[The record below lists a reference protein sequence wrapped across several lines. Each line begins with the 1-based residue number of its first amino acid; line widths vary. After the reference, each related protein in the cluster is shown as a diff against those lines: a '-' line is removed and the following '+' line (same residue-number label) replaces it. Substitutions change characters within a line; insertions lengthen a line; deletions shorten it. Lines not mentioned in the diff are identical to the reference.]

1 MPSYL
6 LITLCIFSLL
16 SSNTFAN
23 AKKDLE
29 SAFASS
35 LILTNGESISLGYG
49 NFDPN
54 ILIDPHQNNLDVDE
68 ALALRHQL
76 TLYSLP
82 FDFNLNDPISG
93 YKSTF
98 RTKVNYLE
106 QKHNVDIF
114 DNEQSDLSAE
124 KMLSVS
130 LGASIEKPI
139 SSNWLYRTRI
149 NAHLM
154 HYTNDYVY
162 NSRQSKQ
169 QLKPITDGIY
179 SNISSRAL
187 IINPSASFV
196 YKLPR
201 NWGHYEYKLK
211 FEYYYGWALSQPQSL
226 KSINPESW
234 QINNAIK
241 ANFNMFSFFDLT
253 QSFYVK
259 AQRVDLGADAIA
271 PLGTNHFYEFGFG
284 FLWDVSNWT
293 DWFDDVGVGV
303 NIHNGSALN
312 GGTIVIYFNEI

>member
-1 MPSYL
+1 M
-6 LITLCIFSLL
+6 
-16 SSNTFAN
+16 
-23 AKKDLE
+23 
-29 SAFASS
+29 
-35 LILTNGESISLGYG
+35 
-49 NFDPN
+49 
-54 ILIDPHQNNLDVDE
+54 
-68 ALALRHQL
+68 
-76 TLYSLP
+76 
-82 FDFNLNDPISG
+82 
-93 YKSTF
+93 
-98 RTKVNYLE
+98 NYLE

-179 SNISSRAL
+179 SNISSLAL

-241 ANFNMFSFFDLT
+241 ANFNMNRPVFARDSIT
-253 QSFYVK
+253 
-259 AQRVDLGADAIA
+259 
-271 PLGTNHFYEFGFG
+271 
-284 FLWDVSNWT
+284 
-293 DWFDDVGVGV
+293 
-303 NIHNGSALN
+303 
-312 GGTIVIYFNEI
+312 

>member
-6 LITLCIFSLL
+6 LITLCILSLF

-23 AKKDLE
+23 AKKQLE
-29 SAFASS
+29 SAFAGS

-54 ILIDPHQNNLDVDE
+54 ILINTHQNNLEADE
-68 ALALRHQL
+68 ALALRQQL

-82 FDFNLNDPISG
+82 FDFNFNEPILNHRG
-93 YKSTF
+93 TF
-98 RTKVNYLE
+98 HTRVSYLE
-106 QKHNVDIF
+106 QRHNVAIFNKKQADI
-114 DNEQSDLSAE
+114 NTE
-124 KMLSVS
+124 KIFNATI
-130 LGASIEKPI
+130 GASIEHSIGSKWFY
-139 SSNWLYRTRI
+139 SAGI
-149 NAHLM
+149 NSHLM
-154 HYTNDYVY
+154 HYNNDYIY
-162 NSRQSKQ
+162 NSQQSKQ
-169 QLKPITDGIY
+169 RLKPLLDGNY
-179 SNISSRAL
+179 VNISSNSV
-187 IINPSASFV
+187 IINPNASLT

-201 NWGHYEYKLK
+201 DWGHYEYKLK

-241 ANFNMFSFFDLT
+241 ANFNMFSFFDFT

-271 PLGTNHFYEFGFG
+271 PLGTNHFYEYGFG
-284 FLWDVSNWT
+284 FLWDVSHWT
-293 DWFDDVGVGV
+293 DWFDNFGIGI